1 MTDDDVPNENHRDA
15 MNPPT
20 PKLHRLCI
28 HDGDGVELIAD
39 AVDYWIAEHMIYWT
53 NADRTVEAVHLDRVA
68 YLHITPPALEVD

>member
-1 MTDDDVPNENHRDA
+1 

-20 PKLHRLCI
+20 PKLHRLGI
-28 HDGDGVELIAD
+28 HDGEGGELNAA
-39 AVDYWIAEHMIYWT
+39 AVDYWIAEHMLGWT